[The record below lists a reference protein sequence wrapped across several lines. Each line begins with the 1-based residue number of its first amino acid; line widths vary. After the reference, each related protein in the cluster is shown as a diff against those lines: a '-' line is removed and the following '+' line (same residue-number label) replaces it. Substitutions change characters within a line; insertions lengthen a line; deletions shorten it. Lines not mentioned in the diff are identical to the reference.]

1 MFDCIFHILSR
12 VSPLLRSIRM
22 DVVSMDDE
30 NILYNTEMQDKRKND
45 YASIQSKESQRLY
58 DYAKSQSRIYRFSG
72 VYVLDLAV
80 WR

>member
-45 YASIQSKESQRLY
+45 LAKRSRYYQSLVEANREDCSK
-58 DYAKSQSRIYRFSG
+58 
-72 VYVLDLAV
+72 
-80 WR
+80 